1 MQYWIGLTLMATAA
15 MLSACAPGTWTDS
28 GKEIATDVS
37 IVVENNH
44 AEVKVYLTP
53 DFLVE
58 VGPVDQNSDG
68 QSSMSVNPT
77 LSVPVK

>member
-1 MQYWIGLTLMATAA
+1 MRYLIGLGLMATAA

-28 GKEIATDVS
+28 GKEIKTDVS
-37 IVVENNH
+37 IVVENNQE
-44 AEVKVYLTP
+44 EVRVFLTP

-58 VGPVDQNSDG
+58 VGPVDQTSEG